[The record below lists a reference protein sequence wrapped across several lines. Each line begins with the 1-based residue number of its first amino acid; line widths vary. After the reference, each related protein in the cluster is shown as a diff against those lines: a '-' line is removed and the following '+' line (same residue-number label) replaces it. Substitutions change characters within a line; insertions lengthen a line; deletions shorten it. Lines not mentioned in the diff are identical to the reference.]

1 MTLQQFY
8 TYTVILNA
16 TKGDP
21 EAIEAILEHYD
32 GFIDHHSK
40 RTLYDEYG
48 NPHTAIDPEI
58 KERIRSKIIDKVIND
73 FDPYCL
79 PEGEHLES

>member
-1 MTLQQFY
+1 MKNKKLVP
-8 TYTVILNA
+8 YTVILNA

-58 KERIRSKIIDKVIND
+58 KERIRSEIIDKVIND